1 MTSTTDL
8 NQSESQPSRLDA
20 LIDAIVDGVAQGEQW
35 DEFRALAGASHEPW
49 RRLAE
54 QQRLMK
60 TLEAGFDAEVRG
72 ALAIELPARQA
83 VAATGTAW
91 SVSQWRPTSLGWA
104 AAMLLGLAWAGST
117 LRQAPAPTNPV
128 LPTRD
133 ALLAQYMAQPHVVG
147 ELPVEIRD
155 VSHTPGGDVVT
166 YVRQIVERQPVNLYD
181 LQLDENSNPVLRKA
195 NSEPVLLAS
204 RY

>member
-1 MTSTTDL
+1 MTSTTNL

-20 LIDAIVDGVAQGEQW
+20 LIDAIVDDVAQGEQW
-35 DEFRALAGASHEPW
+35 DEFRALAGVSHEPW

-72 ALAIELPARQA
+72 ALAVELPARQA
-83 VAATGTAW
+83 VGASGAGRSFSA
-91 SVSQWRPTSLGWA
+91 WRPSLGWA

-117 LRQAPAPTNPV
+117 LRHAPAPTNPA

-133 ALLAQYMAQPHVVG
+133 ALLAQYLAQPHVVG
-147 ELPVEIRD
+147 ELPVEIRS
-155 VSHTPGGDVVT
+155 VSKTSSGDVVT

-195 NSEPVLLAS
+195 SSEPVLLAA

>member
-1 MTSTTDL
+1 MTNTTDH
-8 NQSESQPSRLDA
+8 NQSESQPNRLEE

-72 ALAIELPARQA
+72 ALAVELPARQA
-83 VAATGTAW
+83 LGTSGARRPL
-91 SVSQWRPTSLGWA
+91 SAWRPSLGWA

-117 LRQAPAPTNPV
+117 LRNAPAPTNPV
-128 LPTRD
+128 MPTRD
-133 ALLAQYMAQPHVVG
+133 SLLAQYMAQPHVVG
-147 ELPVEIRD
+147 ELPVEIRG
-155 VSHTPGGDVVT
+155 VSQTPSGDVVT

-195 NSEPVLLAS
+195 SSEPVLLAA
-204 RY
+204 RF